1 MDLSGIS
8 SLGLDFLDYVL
19 FRPWVD
25 RDDPEWIVCSSA
37 VMHSLDG
44 SGRLVG
50 QKKTHSI
57 AILENLKVELSAIL
71 PFEIRL
77 HDLSLHRA
85 CCIRPFISDELKA
98 LVEKRHILF
107 KNRSIK
113 LLSLID
119 RPPLSIREAK
129 VLRDDYFNFRDHL
142 NNSIPANHPM
152 RKEIIWLNSRKPHAF
167 AKLDKYRPAAEE
179 VAKSLDRD
187 KAIHNLDTL
196 MRLPHMQAL
205 YTHSEKSPRIFT
217 YGMGLQGISKEV
229 RKELFGPTAIHLDLE
244 AAQLAIIAKVWSV
257 DSLQKLLRDNANQ
270 ETPSSAW
277 DLILRPIQRHFPQ
290 VGKKHIKPLIYRLA
304 FGMSKKK
311 LNQLSLDE
319 CELEFNRLSK
329 SSEIISDIMIAR
341 EKRKDKI
348 KSDRKMIDVFGQ
360 THRYTEPKYSNGYSD
375 NARTLMAYEAQA
387 YEVVLMREAV
397 RYCMNHPRLSLDL
410 LIHDGIIVRPTEK
423 DKTDGFIR
431 GITSA
436 VGDMAN
442 KIDIITRLV
451 VE

>member
-1 MDLSGIS
+1 MNLSGIS

-25 RDDPEWIVCSSA
+25 RDDPEWIVCSSD
-37 VMHSLDG
+37 VMHGLAG
-44 SGRLVG
+44 SRRLVV
-50 QKKTHSI
+50 QKKTHSVE
-57 AILENLKVELSAIL
+57 ILNVLKVELSGIL

-77 HDLSLHRA
+77 HNLSLHRA

-98 LVEKRHILF
+98 LVERRHILF
-107 KNRSIK
+107 NNRSIK

-119 RPPLSIREAK
+119 RPPLSGREAK
-129 VLRDDYFNFRDHL
+129 FLRDDYFNSRDCL
-142 NNSIPANHPM
+142 NSSVPANHPM
-152 RKEIIWLNSRKPHAF
+152 REEIIWLNSRKPHAF

-179 VAKSLDRD
+179 IAKSLDRD

-196 MRLPHMQAL
+196 IRLPHMQAL

-217 YGMGLQGISKEV
+217 YGMGLQGISKVV

-257 DSLQKLLRDNANQ
+257 SSLQELLRDNARKGA
-270 ETPSSAW
+270 PDSAW
-277 DLILRPIQRHFPQ
+277 DLIIRPIQRDFPQ
-290 VGKKHIKPLIYRLA
+290 IGKKHIKSLIYPLA

-311 LNQLSLDE
+311 LNQISLDQ
-319 CELEFNRLSK
+319 CELEFSRLSK
-329 SSEIISDIMIAR
+329 SSEIISDIMVAR
-341 EKRKDKI
+341 EERKNKI
-348 KSDRKMIDVFGQ
+348 KSDGKMIDVFGQ
-360 THRYTEPKYSNGYSD
+360 THRYIEPKFANGYSD
-375 NARTLMAYEAQA
+375 NARPLMAYEAQA
-387 YEVVLMREAV
+387 YEVILMREAV

-410 LIHDGIIVRPTEK
+410 LIHDGIIVRSTEK
-423 DKTDGFIR
+423 GKTDGFIK

-442 KIDIITRLV
+442 KIDIITRLL